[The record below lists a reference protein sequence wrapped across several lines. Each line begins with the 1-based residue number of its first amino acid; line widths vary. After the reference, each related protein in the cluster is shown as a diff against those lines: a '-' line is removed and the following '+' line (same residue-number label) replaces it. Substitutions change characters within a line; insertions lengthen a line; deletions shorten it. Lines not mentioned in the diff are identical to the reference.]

1 MQKAFLYDYL
11 QPDFAWTMQAFLIP
25 VDDETVTDI
34 GFTDTYGELEP
45 GRYRI
50 CKSVSDSI
58 GTGNSVEKTYYA
70 EFTI

>member
-1 MQKAFLYDYL
+1 
-11 QPDFAWTMQAFLIP
+11 MQAYLIP
-25 VDDETVTDI
+25 VDDELVMNI
-34 GFTDTYGELEP
+34 EFTDTYGELEP